1 MTTDPRGRVPRSP
14 FRAAAAA
21 FAAFAAVL
29 LALGVTGGA
38 EFVPR
43 AGAPASVPPASPVPS
58 SSSSDT
64 RPYSDDAYVCAR
76 TLLTRL
82 ERDAGERTVHAG
94 RLLFTAAHTP
104 LIPPRPARPAPVAG
118 HAPPAAAHMPSDLGR
133 APPATSST

>member
-1 MTTDPRGRVPRSP
+1 MINDPRGRLPRSP

-29 LALGVTGGA
+29 LALGVAGGA

-43 AGAPASVPPASPVPS
+43 AGSPASAPPPSPVS
-58 SSSSDT
+58 SSHSSDT

-82 ERDAGERTVHAG
+82 ERDAGERTVYAG
-94 RLLFTAAHTP
+94 HLLFTAAHTP
-104 LIPPRPARPAPVAG
+104 PMPPRPARPAPAAG

-133 APPATSST
+133 APPMASST

>member
-1 MTTDPRGRVPRSP
+1 MIPDPRGPLPRFP

-38 EFVPR
+38 ASVPR
-43 AGAPASVPPASPVPS
+43 AGSPASDLPASPAS
-58 SSSSDT
+58 SSYSAGP

-82 ERDAGERTVHAG
+82 ERDAGERTVYAG
-94 RLLFTAAHTP
+94 HLLFTAAHTP
-104 LIPPRPARPAPVAG
+104 PIPPRPARPAPVAG

-133 APPATSST
+133 APPAASST